1 MAREYKV
8 PLDEHGNVSFDPTRK
23 LTVKRTGKQVMRMQ
37 MLIRVAAVI
46 VLALFLIVLLMYL
59 FSLFSQQAGRFT
71 VSSKDANRG
80 LILSETP
87 DFANYTAQ
95 LNADPVEE
103 MDNITYDWLPDG
115 LTEKNGSHNGD
126 NYLAYTFYVK
136 NTGNEDIDYTTSINI
151 EYKKLD
157 VDDAVRVQV
166 YRNGQSTVYAKRAKD
181 GKPEVDPLIK
191 TTPFVSN
198 TVVMTETREDFKM
211 GVVDKYTVVV
221 WLEGWD
227 PECVNDILGGELK
240 LSMDFEVL
248 DPDDAA
254 SV

>member
-1 MAREYKV
+1 MASGYKV
-8 PLDEHGNVSFDPTRK
+8 PLDEHGNVNFDPTRK
-23 LTVKRTGKQVMRMQ
+23 MTVKRTGKQVMRMQ
-37 MLIRVAAVI
+37 ILIRVAAII

-95 LNADPVEE
+95 LTAEAVEK
-103 MDNITYDWLPDG
+103 MDNITYEWLPTNLNDV
-115 LTEKNGSHNGD
+115 NGAHNGK

-136 NTGNEDIDYTTSINI
+136 NTGSEDIDYISKINI

-157 VDDAVRVQV
+157 VDEAVRVQL
-166 YRNGQSTVYAKRAKD
+166 YRNGKSTVYAKKAKN
-181 GKPEVDPLIK
+181 GKPEVDPLVK
-191 TTPFVSN
+191 TTPFVN
-198 TVVMTETREDFKM
+198 DKIIMKDTRKDFQVGKI
-211 GVVDKYTVVV
+211 DKYTVVV
-221 WLEGWD
+221 WLEGND
-227 PECVNDILGGELK
+227 PECVNDIMGGELK
-240 LSMDFEVL
+240 LSMDFEVI
-248 DPDDAA
+248 DPEDAA